1 MLHFGIA
8 LNVTKWEQLDLHV
21 GVGLSPGAA
30 DQFHWDRLFV
40 HNSGEPALARQ
51 SGAEHIFG

>member
-1 MLHFGIA
+1 MLHFGTA
-8 LNVTKWEQLDLHV
+8 LKVTKREQLDLHV
-21 GVGLSPGAA
+21 GVGLSPGEVIN
-30 DQFHWDRLFV
+30 FIGIGYSF